1 MSSNIANTS
10 TGTTK
15 QAQPLSLEAFR
26 KRKEE
31 DRSSKFKPKPGG
43 KRAKLSEEVKIKVG
57 LVQDKNG
64 DGTLTKVKSRTI
76 TLAIS
81 SDSIAA
87 TLLQKAVEKHARH
100 HQQFDKDCKYVILYH
115 DLSIVKNLPKS
126 NTPFVLSEYKK
137 DLLMPYSKMYFWLCT
152 KADFEN
158 SLSDESTDAEIEEI
172 TSMVIDS
179 KKPVQPSSTTLPTTS
194 YDNTWKEPQD
204 SGTTNTRNNQPQ
216 PTTTNTSQQSSL
228 TLGNHGIEKYFVP
241 HQCPTLHA

>member
-137 DLLMPYSKMYFWLCT
+137 DLLMPYSKYEHIGKC
-152 KADFEN
+152 N
-158 SLSDESTDAEIEEI
+158 
-172 TSMVIDS
+172 
-179 KKPVQPSSTTLPTTS
+179 
-194 YDNTWKEPQD
+194 
-204 SGTTNTRNNQPQ
+204 
-216 PTTTNTSQQSSL
+216 
-228 TLGNHGIEKYFVP
+228 
-241 HQCPTLHA
+241 